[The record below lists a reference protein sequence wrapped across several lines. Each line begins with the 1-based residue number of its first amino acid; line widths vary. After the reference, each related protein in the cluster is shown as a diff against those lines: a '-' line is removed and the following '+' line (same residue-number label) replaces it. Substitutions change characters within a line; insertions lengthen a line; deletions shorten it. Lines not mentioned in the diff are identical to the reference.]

1 MLLLLYINLAASGRC
16 HMWGAQSIHSGIVA
30 SLNVVVIL
38 MLIMI
43 LKDLLILLLLAV
55 IDWAGIVA
63 RWPVINIVDRA
74 WSLIFVSLLIV
85 LFHVNHIA
93 LKLDRWWR
101 FWLNWY
107 IIMAIV
113 NRGKNLRSC
122 GLIYG
127 TQVVLVVVAV
137 IIIIVH
143 ITFIASIID
152 YVIWKLLL
160 ALIFFVLVNIST
172 ATARLLTI
180 GLAMWLSWLLLIVV
194 VKITVVF

>member
-1 MLLLLYINLAASGRC
+1 MLLLLYINLAASGRR